1 MRGARRWTL
10 IVLLIGLISRLLP
23 SAFYAHPWDMYI
35 WIKSG
40 ELGLH
45 EINIYQFDN
54 PVDYPW
60 GFYAYPPMWL
70 YWLIIAVKLGDLVG
84 NINFKVFLI
93 KLPIIVSDILVA
105 IVLYRLARKLGF
117 DEKQSL
123 LAMGIWLFNPITYFI
138 SAIWGMFD
146 SIAVFF
152 ALLGIYYILEEK
164 YVKAGVA
171 IGLGTAVK
179 IIPALILLPALV
191 YLVKGKK
198 TTVKDFII
206 KLVIPS
212 ALLFLII
219 STPFLSSPL
228 QYFKAL
234 LQHTKSVGGFTYW
247 MALSTFVNLSN
258 FWFIPVISFGV
269 IMVVITKK
277 MRSGEL
283 GFIWACALIIASLF
297 ATSPKVN
304 IQYTNFLIP
313 LLLVSREFWNEKRV
327 KRNFFLLM
335 AAAVLWIASSWVIL
349 AGYSLEYL
357 GRLYVTESYEMSPA
371 YILTIVAGI
380 FGGTRFIALVM
391 DYLNLQKL
399 DTAYISK
406 WNVTIYV
413 VVILI
418 GLACILPSP
427 TGVVMPYAPIR
438 IGIPESPDSAFI
450 PESDKSVDQFLK
462 HYNVTHVVIAFS
474 PDFVNTYKGYQPNQD
489 VTTYFKF
496 KIHNNRWTQRDISSL
511 VKDLHSRGIK
521 VLFGVYLKAQ
531 DITYRYGVQG
541 FSTEWIRK
549 HPNLIGPQK
558 IILFNSTI
566 RLSNRE
572 LPYSEYFSEKIE
584 EIIHDFNF
592 DGVYLMDWDDWRI
605 KGDRIR
611 HILPLVEDLR
621 KRIDKPI
628 YIEGPDYIDDLD
640 HILILLEK
648 ADYVVLKTAPW
659 VKQVYYTLSG
669 NSSLMNYE
677 KTLLKVLN
685 NIPPDER
692 ERVLFSAYTFSF
704 VDGWLNPAIE
714 LQIEVNKF
722 HDIGLR
728 RGYVIYYT
736 DRYVPYKLTI
746 KSE

>member
-10 IVLLIGLISRLLP
+10 IVLLIGLTSRLLP
-23 SAFYAHPWDMYI
+23 SAFYGHPWDMFI

-105 IVLYRLARKLGF
+105 ILLYRLARKLGF

-152 ALLGIYYILEEK
+152 ALLGVYYILEEK
-164 YVKAGVA
+164 YVKAGIA

-198 TTVKDFII
+198 TTVKDFIV
-206 KLVIPS
+206 KLVTPS

-247 MALSTFVNLSN
+247 VALSALVNLSN
-258 FWFIPVISFGV
+258 FWFIPFIAFGV
-269 IMVVITKK
+269 IMIVIAKK
-277 MRSGEL
+277 MRPGKL
-283 GFIWACALIIASLF
+283 GFIWACALIIASLL

-313 LLLVSREFWNEKRV
+313 LLLISKEFWTEKRV
-327 KRNFFLLM
+327 KRNFCLLM
-335 AAAVLWIASSWVIL
+335 FTAVLWIASSWIIL
-349 AGYSLEYL
+349 TGYSLEYL
-357 GRLYVTESYEMSPA
+357 GRLYVAESYEISPA
-371 YILTIVAGI
+371 YILTIVTGI
-380 FGGTRFIALVM
+380 FGGTRFVALMM

-418 GLACILPSP
+418 GLACVLPSP

-474 PDFVNTYKGYQPNQD
+474 PDFVNTY
-489 VTTYFKF
+489 
-496 KIHNNRWTQRDISSL
+496 R
-511 VKDLHSRGIK
+511 
-521 VLFGVYLKAQ
+521 
-531 DITYRYGVQG
+531 
-541 FSTEWIRK
+541 
-549 HPNLIGPQK
+549 
-558 IILFNSTI
+558 
-566 RLSNRE
+566 
-572 LPYSEYFSEKIE
+572 
-584 EIIHDFNF
+584 
-592 DGVYLMDWDDWRI
+592 
-605 KGDRIR
+605 
-611 HILPLVEDLR
+611 
-621 KRIDKPI
+621 
-628 YIEGPDYIDDLD
+628 
-640 HILILLEK
+640 
-648 ADYVVLKTAPW
+648 
-659 VKQVYYTLSG
+659 
-669 NSSLMNYE
+669 
-677 KTLLKVLN
+677 
-685 NIPPDER
+685 
-692 ERVLFSAYTFSF
+692 
-704 VDGWLNPAIE
+704 
-714 LQIEVNKF
+714 
-722 HDIGLR
+722 
-728 RGYVIYYT
+728 
-736 DRYVPYKLTI
+736 
-746 KSE
+746 